1 MPQESNI
8 DVVTRG
14 YAAFGRGDLEAL
26 LRIFDENIEW
36 VTPGPPELPTSGIR
50 RGHKEVAQFFQTL
63 SEHFQ
68 VEQFLPREFISEGDR
83 VVVTGDEVA
92 RLRSTG
98 KVINVKWAH
107 VFGMK
112 DGLVVTFQE
121 YFDTCAAVEALREA
135 AASARA

>member
-1 MPQESNI
+1 MSQAN
-8 DVVTRG
+8 VALVQNM
-14 YAAFGRGDLEAL
+14 YAAFGRGDIQAILGAL
-26 LRIFDENIEW
+26 HPD
-36 VTPGPPELPTSGIR
+36 VTWTVQGPTWIPLFGKR
-50 RGHKEVAQFFQTL
+50 KGRQQVAQFFQTL
-63 SEHFQ
+63 NEHFQ
-68 VEQFLPREFISEGDR
+68 VEQFLPREFIAEGDR

-112 DGLVVTFQE
+112 NGLIVTFQE

-135 AASARA
+135 AAAARA